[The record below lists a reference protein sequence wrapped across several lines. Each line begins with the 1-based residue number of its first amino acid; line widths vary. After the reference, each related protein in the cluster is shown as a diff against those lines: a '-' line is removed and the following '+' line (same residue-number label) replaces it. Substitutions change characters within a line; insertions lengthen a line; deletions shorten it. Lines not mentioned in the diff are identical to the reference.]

1 MFCLRGEAALLLCPR
16 MLGNQCSP
24 VIEANQSGACLD
36 IDMAANQRMRD
47 GVRMFAVQHVIV
59 GPTFARRIS
68 TYSYRYGGS
77 AFSAGLSSCSYRL
90 FRQPGNRRNGRSFS
104 LQQLAD
110 GQIQRGQRMEHLM
123 PQPHQ
128 DPALHDQNGIFDF
141 GLSFGLRGRAGI
153 TAVL

>member
-59 GPTFARRIS
+59 RADLRPADINVFIPVWRERLQCGFVQLFVQ
-68 TYSYRYGGS
+68 
-77 AFSAGLSSCSYRL
+77 AF
-90 FRQPGNRRNGRSFS
+90 
-104 LQQLAD
+104 
-110 GQIQRGQRMEHLM
+110 
-123 PQPHQ
+123 
-128 DPALHDQNGIFDF
+128 PAT
-141 GLSFGLRGRAGI
+141 R
-153 TAVL
+153 